1 MSDILDRYRQ
11 TIKEEEALRMSNS
24 NFATVK
30 KMKADAPN
38 IMRIADPSSA
48 VSYLEAWMVCD
59 DGEKRPFIIENDHQG
74 KGILSQVLGDRL
86 NFYHGGILSSRKDD
100 NGNKYYEFEQAD
112 PELLLQVAYNNDRSN
127 NNGSWKPTRRFGFS
141 IIDREPET
149 EGDMVGR
156 LWCVENQHMKKVILG
171 TQAFEHLIDVRD
183 NNGPLDAYDVNITK
197 TGKGKLN
204 TKYNAQKAGDV
215 LPNVIFGD
223 LTDEEKNYERYDLKQ
238 EAALSSATEIIQYLQ
253 NTIARIDRVLG
264 TNYLQ
269 LLQDQALMENPEGT
283 TDQQQAPAQPATA
296 QPATAQPATA
306 QPAPAQP
313 APVQQAPVGRQAVQT
328 QVAPQA
334 APSQA
339 PPQPEQPVAAQV
351 APQAQPQAAPQV
363 ATATQPPP
371 QEPVVPAQPQQA
383 VPAQAQTQTPAPAQ
397 AQTPVSTGA
406 ITCPI
411 CKQPTEI
418 VNEKNCSKCSGVI
431 MEPCDQCKTP
441 FLITQNTCPSCGK
454 VYQIVNN

>member
-30 KMKADAPN
+30 KIKADAPN

-74 KGILSQVLGDRL
+74 KGILSQILGDRL

-100 NGNKYYEFEQAD
+100 NGNKYYEYEQSD

-127 NNGSWKPTRRFGFS
+127 NSGSWKPTRRFGFS

-156 LWCVENQHMKKVILG
+156 LWCAENQHMKMLVIG

-215 LPNVIFGD
+215 LPNVVFGD
-223 LTDEEKNYERYDLKQ
+223 LTDEEKNYEKYDLKQ
-238 EAALSSATEIIQYLQ
+238 EAALSSATEIINFLQ

-269 LLQDQALMENPEGT
+269 QLQDQALLENPEGT
-283 TDQQQAPAQPATA
+283 NGQQQAAT
-296 QPATAQPATA
+296 

-313 APVQQAPVGRQAVQT
+313 APVQSAPAQPAPAQQAPVGRQAVQAPA
-328 QVAPQA
+328 QVAPQV

-363 ATATQPPP
+363 ATATPPPP
-371 QEPVVPAQPQQA
+371 QEPAVPAQPQQA
-383 VPAQAQTQTPAPAQ
+383 VPEQAQTQTPAPAQ
-397 AQTPVSTGA
+397 APASTGA

-418 VNEKNCSKCSGVI
+418 VNEKNCKNCSGVI

>member
-30 KMKADAPN
+30 KIKADAPN
-38 IMRIADPSSA
+38 IMRIVDPSSA

-74 KGILSQVLGDRL
+74 KSILSQVLGDRL

-100 NGNKYYEFEQAD
+100 SGNKYYEYEQSD

-127 NNGSWKPTRRFGFS
+127 NSGSWKPTRRFGFS
-141 IIDREPET
+141 VIDREPET
-149 EGDMVGR
+149 EGDLVGR
-156 LWCVENQHMKKVILG
+156 LWCVENQRMKMLVIG

-183 NNGPLDAYDVNITK
+183 NNGPLDAYDVNITR

-215 LPNVIFGD
+215 LPNVVFGD

-238 EAALSSATEIIQYLQ
+238 EAALTSATEILNYLQ
-253 NTIARIDRVLG
+253 NTVARIDRVLG

-269 LLQDQALMENPEGT
+269 HLQEQALMENPEGSNG
-283 TDQQQAPAQPATA
+283 QQQTTAQSAVAQPVPAQ
-296 QPATAQPATA
+296 
-306 QPAPAQP
+306 
-313 APVQQAPVGRQAVQT
+313 QASVSRQAVSGPGRA
-328 QVAPQA
+328 QVAPQV

-339 PPQPEQPVAAQV
+339 PPQPAQPVAAQV
-351 APQAQPQAAPQV
+351 APQAQPQVAPQV
-363 ATATQPPP
+363 STVTPPPP
-371 QEPVVPAQPQQA
+371 QASAVPAQPQQV
-383 VPAQAQTQTPAPAQ
+383 VPEQIQTPAPAPEN
-397 AQTPVSTGA
+397 AGA

-418 VNEKNCSKCSGVI
+418 VNGRNCSKCNGVI

-454 VYQIVNN
+454 VYQIVNS